1 MQNHTSALIPF
12 RASGVVT
19 LLTDF
24 GLSEPYVGI
33 MKGVILGRC
42 PTAQVID
49 LTHQVPPFQPRLA
62 GFWLAR
68 SWRYFPAGTVHLAVV
83 DPGVGTERGMVVLA
97 AGGQVFVAPD
107 NGLLEPVFRSAA
119 EAHWRSFRVSDVAH
133 LPQSVVS
140 HTFHGRDIFAPLVA
154 EITAGRQSIE
164 SLGEPK
170 AAPVPAPSMRPG
182 TGRIIGVDHF
192 GNLITDI
199 PAECLATLNAPSVLF
214 RGQLIPVYQSYGYA
228 PQGELLGLINSWGT
242 VEIAEAQGS
251 AQRSLQAIPGE
262 VVAVVESI
270 RSPG

>member
-1 MQNHTSALIPF
+1 MRIHTPALDLF

-42 PTAQVID
+42 PTAQIID
-49 LTHQVPPFQPRLA
+49 LTHQVPSFQSGLA

-68 SWRYFPAGTVHLAVV
+68 SWPYFPAGTVHLAVV

-97 AGGQVFVAPD
+97 AGGQAFVAPD

-119 EAHWRSFRVSDVAH
+119 DAYWRSFRVGDVAH
-133 LPQSVVS
+133 LLPPVVS

-154 EITAGRQSIE
+154 EITTGRQSIG

-170 AAPVPAPSMRPG
+170 TAPMSAPSSAPG
-182 TGRIIGVDHF
+182 MGRIIGVDHF

-199 PAECLATLNAPSVLF
+199 PAECLATLKAPVVRF
-214 RGQLIPVYQSYGYA
+214 RGRLIPVYQSYGYA
-228 PQGELLGLINSWGT
+228 PQGELLGLVNSWGT
-242 VEIAEAQGS
+242 VEIAEAQGN

-262 VVAVVESI
+262 VVAVVESF
-270 RSPG
+270 RPPG